1 MMKKLILWA
10 VFVLYVRLNAQYFM
24 IKSDQSAPLI
34 SVFTLTGEEILKIR
48 ESTNL
53 SRYFKQ
59 LPRSKYVI
67 RVKRKKRK
75 TDYILEHP

>member
-1 MMKKLILWA
+1 MKKLILWA

-24 IKSDQSAPLI
+24 TMSEQKATFIY
-34 SVFTLTGEEILKIR
+34 VFTLTGEEILKIT
-48 ESTNL
+48 ESSDL
-53 SRYFKQ
+53 SDYFKQ
-59 LPRSKYVI
+59 LPKSKYLI